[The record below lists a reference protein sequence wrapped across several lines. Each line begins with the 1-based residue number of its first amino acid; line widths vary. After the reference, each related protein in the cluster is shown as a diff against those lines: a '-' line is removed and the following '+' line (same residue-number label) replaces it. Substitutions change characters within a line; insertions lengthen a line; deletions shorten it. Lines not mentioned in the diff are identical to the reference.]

1 MINLQINFDYTGI
14 FYQGLLL
21 LSAPQCGSVKVNFLV
36 KYPLDF
42 FDIGDGKMCPCFCG
56 LDPSQFL
63 PVVFPQIICKS
74 ERNEAFLFYI
84 NFPQKILQNFASK
97 LQTCKIQLPTY
108 EIFC

>member
-1 MINLQINFDYTGI
+1 MINLHINFDYTGI

-63 PVVFPQIICKS
+63 PVVFSQIICKS
-74 ERNEAFLFYI
+74 ERNEAFCLHQFPTK
-84 NFPQKILQNFASK
+84 NFTK
-97 LQTCKIQLPTY
+97 
-108 EIFC
+108 FC